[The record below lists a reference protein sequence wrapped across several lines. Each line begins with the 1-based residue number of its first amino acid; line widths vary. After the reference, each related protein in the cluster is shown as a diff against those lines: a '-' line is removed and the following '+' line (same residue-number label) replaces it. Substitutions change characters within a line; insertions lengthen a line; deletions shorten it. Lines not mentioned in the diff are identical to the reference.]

1 MANSSSDNS
10 TNDTVNAFVLS
21 LFRLLCPCFDSFEV
35 ARSLRD
41 VFHSPLMRKD
51 TLLFHLALTL
61 TCGSVALTL
70 HQKRRKRFRCH
81 QNQIQMTRK
90 KSYKVYFDNE
100 QDVIFLQDGRGNIS
114 TILAV
119 SSGYQA
125 LLNNLIKGSK

>member
-21 LFRLLCPCFDSFEV
+21 LFRLFSPCFESFEV

-41 VFHSPLMRKD
+41 VFRSPLMRKD

-70 HQKRRKRFRCH
+70 HQKRRK
-81 QNQIQMTRK
+81 
-90 KSYKVYFDNE
+90 
-100 QDVIFLQDGRGNIS
+100 
-114 TILAV
+114 
-119 SSGYQA
+119 
-125 LLNNLIKGSK
+125 